1 MLKKWLSLLLTLAL
15 LCGGISSLAEGP
27 LPGDPFVEYWKYL
40 YTFSIRD
47 CLKQRFTYAPDYD
60 MGIYHPQSEG
70 ESSGVHARITE
81 VLIDDKKGFFNIEIT
96 SEKYQIRPFDSL
108 YEYSPYYIPIGE
120 YPQPTCIVTILTG
133 PISANN
139 KNRFYWCESYG
150 LSEDGKKLNYI
161 MQLLDAD
168 DLSDCYDWSFAL
180 YLRFSDSAD
189 DFQPAIPLHFQLR
202 PQATIDRCSIDQ
214 DIVLVEDCMYLEGLS
229 LQITP
234 LADYLRTNGYHCKDD
249 SIYSYKVLD
258 ERGHRVCDYLHSFA
272 SYTNEIPDPLSVV
285 AYKEDQEVNRI
296 CLRRKGNIWEIEE

>member
-1 MLKKWLSLLLTLAL
+1 MLKRWLFLLLTLAL
-15 LCGGISSLAEGP
+15 LCGGISSFAEGP

-47 CLKQRFTYAPDYD
+47 CLKRRFTYAPDYD

-70 ESSGVHARITE
+70 ESSGIHARITE
-81 VLIDDKKGFFNIEIT
+81 VLIDDRQGFFNIEIT
-96 SEKYQIRPFDSL
+96 SEKYQVRPFDSL

-120 YPQPTCIVTILTG
+120 YPQPTCIVTILTVN
-133 PISANN
+133 S
-139 KNRFYWCESYG
+139 KECYYWSESYG

-161 MQLLDAD
+161 MMIDSD
-168 DLSDCYDWSFAL
+168 DLSNCYDWSFAL

-249 SIYSYKVLD
+249 SIYS
-258 ERGHRVCDYLHSFA
+258 
-272 SYTNEIPDPLSVV
+272 
-285 AYKEDQEVNRI
+285 
-296 CLRRKGNIWEIEE
+296 

>member
-1 MLKKWLSLLLTLAL
+1 MLKRWLFLLLTLAL
-15 LCGGISSLAEGP
+15 LCGGISSFAEGP

-70 ESSGVHARITE
+70 ESSGIHARITE
-81 VLIDDKKGFFNIEIT
+81 VLIDDRQGFFNIEIT
-96 SEKYQIRPFDSL
+96 SEKYQVRPFDSL

-120 YPQPTCIVTILTG
+120 YPQPTCIVTILTVN
-133 PISANN
+133 S
-139 KNRFYWCESYG
+139 KECYYWSESYG
-150 LSEDGKKLNYI
+150 LSEDGKKLIYI
-161 MQLLDAD
+161 MMIDSD
-168 DLSDCYDWSFAL
+168 DLSNCYDWSFAL

-249 SIYSYKVLD
+249 IYSYKVLD
-258 ERGHRVCDYLHSFA
+258 ERGHSVCDYLQ
-272 SYTNEIPDPLSVV
+272 SYTNEIPDPLYVV

-296 CLRRKGNIWEIEE
+296 CLRRKGNIWKIEE

>member
-1 MLKKWLSLLLTLAL
+1 MLKRWLFLLLTLAL
-15 LCGGISSLAEGP
+15 LCGGISSFAEGP

-60 MGIYHPQSEG
+60 MEIYHPQSEG
-70 ESSGVHARITE
+70 ESSGIHARITE
-81 VLIDDKKGFFNIEIT
+81 VLIDDRQGFFNIEIT
-96 SEKYQIRPFDSL
+96 SEKYQVRPFDSL

-120 YPQPTCIVTILTG
+120 YPQPTCIVTILTVN
-133 PISANN
+133 S
-139 KNRFYWCESYG
+139 KECYYWSESYG

-161 MQLLDAD
+161 MMIDSD
-168 DLSDCYDWSFAL
+168 DLSNCYDWSFAL

-249 SIYSYKVLD
+249 IYSYKVLD
-258 ERGHRVCDYLHSFA
+258 ERGHSVCNYLQSFA
-272 SYTNEIPDPLSVV
+272 SYTNEIPDPLYVV

-296 CLRRKGNIWEIEE
+296 CLRRKGNIWKIEE

>member
-1 MLKKWLSLLLTLAL
+1 MLKRWLFLLLTLAL
-15 LCGGISSLAEGP
+15 LCGGISSFAEGP

-70 ESSGVHARITE
+70 ESSGIHARITE
-81 VLIDDKKGFFNIEIT
+81 VLIDDRQGFFNIEIT
-96 SEKYQIRPFDSL
+96 SEKYQVRPFDSL

-120 YPQPTCIVTILTG
+120 YPQPTCIVTILTVN
-133 PISANN
+133 S
-139 KNRFYWCESYG
+139 KECYYWSESYG

-161 MQLLDAD
+161 MMIDSD
-168 DLSDCYDWSFAL
+168 DLSNCYDWSFAL

-249 SIYSYKVLD
+249 IYSYKVLD
-258 ERGHRVCDYLHSFA
+258 ERGHSVCDYLQSFA
-272 SYTNEIPDPLSVV
+272 SYTNEIPDPLYVV

-296 CLRRKGNIWEIEE
+296 CLRRKGNILKIEE

>member
-1 MLKKWLSLLLTLAL
+1 MLKRWLFLLLTLAL
-15 LCGGISSLAEGP
+15 LCGGISSFAEGP

-70 ESSGVHARITE
+70 ESSGIHARITE
-81 VLIDDKKGFFNIEIT
+81 VLIDDRQGFFNIEIT
-96 SEKYQIRPFDSL
+96 SEKYQVRPFDSL

-120 YPQPTCIVTILTG
+120 YPQPTCIVTILTVN
-133 PISANN
+133 S
-139 KNRFYWCESYG
+139 KECYYWSESYG

-161 MQLLDAD
+161 MMIDSD
-168 DLSDCYDWSFAL
+168 DLSNCYDWSFAL

-234 LADYLRTNGYHCKDD
+234 LADYLRTNG
-249 SIYSYKVLD
+249 
-258 ERGHRVCDYLHSFA
+258 
-272 SYTNEIPDPLSVV
+272 
-285 AYKEDQEVNRI
+285 
-296 CLRRKGNIWEIEE
+296 

>member
-1 MLKKWLSLLLTLAL
+1 MLKRWLSLLLTLAL
-15 LCGGISSLAEGP
+15 LCGGISSFAEGP

-249 SIYSYKVLD
+249 IYSYKVLD
-258 ERGHRVCDYLHSFA
+258 ERGHRVCDYLQSFA
-272 SYTNEIPDPLSVV
+272 SYTNEIPDPLYVV

-296 CLRRKGNIWEIEE
+296 CLRRKGNIWKIEE

>member
-1 MLKKWLSLLLTLAL
+1 MKRKYLFLMLLMIQCWIGCPA
-15 LCGGISSLAEGP
+15 LAEGP

-70 ESSGVHARITE
+70 ESSGIHARITE
-81 VLIDDKKGFFNIEIT
+81 VLIDDRQGFFNIEIT
-96 SEKYQIRPFDSL
+96 SEKYQVRPFDSL

-120 YPQPTCIVTILTG
+120 YPQPTCIVTILTVN
-133 PISANN
+133 S
-139 KNRFYWCESYG
+139 KECYYWSESYG

-161 MQLLDAD
+161 MRINSD
-168 DLSDCYDWSFAL
+168 DLSNCYDWSFAL
-180 YLRFSDSAD
+180 YLRFSDSVD

-272 SYTNEIPDPLSVV
+272 SYTNEIPDPLYVV

>member
-1 MLKKWLSLLLTLAL
+1 MLKRWLFLLLTLAL
-15 LCGGISSLAEGP
+15 LCGGISSFAEGP

-70 ESSGVHARITE
+70 ESSGIHARITE
-81 VLIDDKKGFFNIEIT
+81 VLIDDRQGFFNIEIT
-96 SEKYQIRPFDSL
+96 SEKYQVRPFDSL

-120 YPQPTCIVTILTG
+120 YPQPTCIVTILTVN
-133 PISANN
+133 S
-139 KNRFYWCESYG
+139 KECYYWSESYG

-161 MQLLDAD
+161 MMIDSD
-168 DLSDCYDWSFAL
+168 DLSNCYDWSFAL

-214 DIVLVEDCMYLEGLS
+214 DIVLVEDCMYLEGFS

-249 SIYSYKVLD
+249 IYSYKVLD
-258 ERGHRVCDYLHSFA
+258 ERGHSVCDYLQSFA
-272 SYTNEIPDPLSVV
+272 SYTNEIPDPLYVV

-296 CLRRKGNIWEIEE
+296 CLRRKGNIWKIEE

>member
-1 MLKKWLSLLLTLAL
+1 MLKRWLSLLLTLAL
-15 LCGGISSLAEGP
+15 LCGGGLALAEGP
-27 LPGDPFVEYWKYL
+27 LPDDPFVEYWKYL

-70 ESSGVHARITE
+70 ESSGIHARITE
-81 VLIDDKKGFFNIEIT
+81 VLIDDRQGFFNIEIT
-96 SEKYQIRPFDSL
+96 SEKYQVRPFDSL

-120 YPQPTCIVTILTG
+120 YPQPTCIVTILTVY
-133 PISANN
+133 S
-139 KNRFYWCESYG
+139 KECYYWSESYG

-161 MQLLDAD
+161 MMIDAD
-168 DLSDCYDWSFAL
+168 DLSKYYDWSFAL

-234 LADYLRTNGYHCKDD
+234 LADYLQTNGYHCKDD
-249 SIYSYKVLD
+249 IYSYKVLD
-258 ERGHRVCDYLHSFA
+258 ERGHRVCNYLQSFA
-272 SYTNEIPDPLSVV
+272 SYTNEIPDPLYVV

-296 CLRRKGNIWEIEE
+296 CLRRKGNIWKIEE

>member
-1 MLKKWLSLLLTLAL
+1 MLKRWLFLLLTLAL
-15 LCGGISSLAEGP
+15 LCGGISSFAEGP

-70 ESSGVHARITE
+70 ESSGIHARITE
-81 VLIDDKKGFFNIEIT
+81 VLIDDRQGFFNIEIT
-96 SEKYQIRPFDSL
+96 SEKYQVRPFDSL
-108 YEYSPYYIPIGE
+108 YEYSLYYIPIGE
-120 YPQPTCIVTILTG
+120 YPQPTCFVTILTVN
-133 PISANN
+133 S
-139 KNRFYWCESYG
+139 KECYYWSESYG

-161 MQLLDAD
+161 MMIDSD
-168 DLSDCYDWSFAL
+168 DLSNCYDWSFAL
-180 YLRFSDSAD
+180 YLRFRDSAD
-189 DFQPAIPLHFQLR
+189 DLQPAIPLHFQLR

-249 SIYSYKVLD
+249 IYSYKVLD
-258 ERGHRVCDYLHSFA
+258 ERGHSVCDYLQSFA
-272 SYTNEIPDPLSVV
+272 SYTNEIPDPLYVV

-296 CLRRKGNIWEIEE
+296 CLRRKGNIWKIEE

>member
-1 MLKKWLSLLLTLAL
+1 MLKRWLFLLLTLAL
-15 LCGGISSLAEGP
+15 LCGGISSFAEGP
-27 LPGDPFVEYWKYL
+27 LPDDPFVEYWKYL

-70 ESSGVHARITE
+70 ESSGIHARITE
-81 VLIDDKKGFFNIEIT
+81 VLIDDRQGFFNIEIT
-96 SEKYQIRPFDSL
+96 SEKYQVRPFDSL

-120 YPQPTCIVTILTG
+120 YPQPTCIVTILTVN
-133 PISANN
+133 S
-139 KNRFYWCESYG
+139 KECYYWSESYG

-161 MQLLDAD
+161 MMIDSD
-168 DLSDCYDWSFAL
+168 DLSNCYDWSFAL

-249 SIYSYKVLD
+249 IYSYKVLD
-258 ERGHRVCDYLHSFA
+258 ERGHSVCNYLQSFA
-272 SYTNEIPDPLSVV
+272 SYTNEIPDPLYVV

-296 CLRRKGNIWEIEE
+296 CLRRKGNIWKIEE

>member
-1 MLKKWLSLLLTLAL
+1 MLKRWLSLLLTLAL
-15 LCGGISSLAEGP
+15 LCGGISSFAEGP

-47 CLKQRFTYAPDYD
+47 CLKRRFTYAPDYD

-70 ESSGVHARITE
+70 ESSGIHARITE
-81 VLIDDKKGFFNIEIT
+81 VLIDDRQGFFNIEIT
-96 SEKYQIRPFDSL
+96 SEKYQVRPFDSL

-120 YPQPTCIVTILTG
+120 YPQPTCIVTILTVN
-133 PISANN
+133 SEECY
-139 KNRFYWCESYG
+139 YWSESYG

-161 MQLLDAD
+161 MRINSD
-168 DLSDCYDWSFAL
+168 DLSNCYDWSFAL

-272 SYTNEIPDPLSVV
+272 SYTNEIPDPLYVV

-296 CLRRKGNIWEIEE
+296 CLRRKGNIWKIEE

>member
-15 LCGGISSLAEGP
+15 LCGGGSSLAEGP
-27 LPGDPFVEYWKYL
+27 LPDDPFVEYWKYL

-249 SIYSYKVLD
+249 IYSYKVLD
-258 ERGHRVCDYLHSFA
+258 ERGHRVCDYLQSFA
-272 SYTNEIPDPLSVV
+272 SYTNEIPDPLYVV

-296 CLRRKGNIWEIEE
+296 CLRRKGNIWKIEE

>member
-1 MLKKWLSLLLTLAL
+1 MLKRWLFLLLTLAL
-15 LCGGISSLAEGP
+15 LCGGISSFAEGP

-70 ESSGVHARITE
+70 ESSGIHARITE
-81 VLIDDKKGFFNIEIT
+81 VLIDDRQGFFNIEIT
-96 SEKYQIRPFDSL
+96 SEKYQVRPFDSL

-120 YPQPTCIVTILTG
+120 YPQPTCIVTILTA
-133 PISANN
+133 PDTTD
-139 KNRFYWCESYG
+139 REFLYWNQSDG
-150 LSEDGKKLNYI
+150 LSEDGKKLNCI
-161 MQLLDAD
+161 MELSAE
-168 DLSDCYDWSFAL
+168 DLSDYYDWSFAL

-258 ERGHRVCDYLHSFA
+258 ERGHRVYDCRDSFA
-272 SYTNEIPDPLSVV
+272 SYTNEIPDPLYVV

-296 CLRRKGNIWEIEE
+296 CLRRKGNIWKIEE

>member
-1 MLKKWLSLLLTLAL
+1 MLKRWLSLLLTLAL
-15 LCGGISSLAEGP
+15 LCGGGSSLAEGP

-258 ERGHRVCDYLHSFA
+258 ERGHRVCDYLQSFA
-272 SYTNEIPDPLSVV
+272 SYTNEIPDPLYVV

-296 CLRRKGNIWEIEE
+296 CLRRKGNIWKTEE

>member
-1 MLKKWLSLLLTLAL
+1 
-15 LCGGISSLAEGP
+15 
-27 LPGDPFVEYWKYL
+27 
-40 YTFSIRD
+40 
-47 CLKQRFTYAPDYD
+47 

-70 ESSGVHARITE
+70 ESSGIHARITE
-81 VLIDDKKGFFNIEIT
+81 VLIDDRQGFFNIEIT
-96 SEKYQIRPFDSL
+96 SEKYQVRPFDSL

-120 YPQPTCIVTILTG
+120 YPQPTCIVTILTVN
-133 PISANN
+133 SEECY
-139 KNRFYWCESYG
+139 YWSESYG

-161 MQLLDAD
+161 MMIDSD
-168 DLSDCYDWSFAL
+168 DLSNCYDWSFAL

-249 SIYSYKVLD
+249 IYSYKVLD
-258 ERGHRVCDYLHSFA
+258 ERGHRVCDYLQSFA
-272 SYTNEIPDPLSVV
+272 SYTNEIPDPLYVV

-296 CLRRKGNIWEIEE
+296 CLRRKGNIWKIEE

>member
-15 LCGGISSLAEGP
+15 LCGGGSSLAEGP
-27 LPGDPFVEYWKYL
+27 LPDDPFVEYWKYL

-202 PQATIDRCSIDQ
+202 PQATIDRCSIEQ

-272 SYTNEIPDPLSVV
+272 SYTNEIPDPLYVV

-296 CLRRKGNIWEIEE
+296 CLRRKGNIWKIEE

>member
-1 MLKKWLSLLLTLAL
+1 MLKRWLFLLLTLAL
-15 LCGGISSLAEGP
+15 LYGGISSFAEGP

-70 ESSGVHARITE
+70 ESSGIHARITE
-81 VLIDDKKGFFNIEIT
+81 VLIDDRQGFFNIEIT
-96 SEKYQIRPFDSL
+96 SEKYQVRPFDSL

-120 YPQPTCIVTILTG
+120 YPQPTCIVTILTVN
-133 PISANN
+133 S
-139 KNRFYWCESYG
+139 KECYYWSESYG

-161 MQLLDAD
+161 MMIDSD
-168 DLSDCYDWSFAL
+168 DLSNCYDWSFAL

-249 SIYSYKVLD
+249 IYSYKVLD
-258 ERGHRVCDYLHSFA
+258 ERGHSVCNYLQSFA
-272 SYTNEIPDPLSVV
+272 SYTNEIPDPLYVV

-296 CLRRKGNIWEIEE
+296 CLRRKGNIWKIEE

>member
-1 MLKKWLSLLLTLAL
+1 MKL
-15 LCGGISSLAEGP
+15 GAE
-27 LPGDPFVEYWKYL
+27 
-40 YTFSIRD
+40 
-47 CLKQRFTYAPDYD
+47 
-60 MGIYHPQSEG
+60 
-70 ESSGVHARITE
+70 
-81 VLIDDKKGFFNIEIT
+81 
-96 SEKYQIRPFDSL
+96 
-108 YEYSPYYIPIGE
+108 
-120 YPQPTCIVTILTG
+120 
-133 PISANN
+133 
-139 KNRFYWCESYG
+139 
-150 LSEDGKKLNYI
+150 
-161 MQLLDAD
+161 

-258 ERGHRVCDYLHSFA
+258 ERGHRVCDYLQSFA
-272 SYTNEIPDPLSVV
+272 SYTNEIPDPLYVV

-296 CLRRKGNIWEIEE
+296 CLRRKGNIWKIEE

>member
-1 MLKKWLSLLLTLAL
+1 MLKRWLSLLLTLAL
-15 LCGGISSLAEGP
+15 LCGGISSFAEGP
-27 LPGDPFVEYWKYL
+27 LPDDPFVEYRKYL

-47 CLKQRFTYAPDYD
+47 CLKRRFTYAPDYD

-81 VLIDDKKGFFNIEIT
+81 VLIDDRQGFFNIEIN
-96 SEKYQIRPFDSL
+96 SEKYQIRPYDSL

-120 YPQPTCIVTILTG
+120 YPQPTCIVTILTA
-133 PISANN
+133 PDTTD
-139 KNRFYWCESYG
+139 RELLYWNQSDG
-150 LSEDGKKLNYI
+150 LSEDGKKLNCI
-161 MQLLDAD
+161 MKLGAEN
-168 DLSDCYDWSFAL
+168 LSDCYDWSFAL

-249 SIYSYKVLD
+249 IYSYKVLD
-258 ERGHRVCDYLHSFA
+258 ERGHSVCDYLQSFA
-272 SYTNEIPDPLSVV
+272 SYTNEIPDPLYVV

-296 CLRRKGNIWEIEE
+296 CLRRKGNIWKIEE

>member
-1 MLKKWLSLLLTLAL
+1 MLKKWLSLLLSLAL
-15 LCGGISSLAEGP
+15 LCGGGSSLAEGP

-258 ERGHRVCDYLHSFA
+258 ERGHSVCDYLQSFA
-272 SYTNEIPDPLSVV
+272 SYTNEIPDPLYVV

-296 CLRRKGNIWEIEE
+296 CLRRKGNIWKIEE

>member
-1 MLKKWLSLLLTLAL
+1 MLKRWLFLLLTLAL
-15 LCGGISSLAEGP
+15 LCGGISSFAEGP

-70 ESSGVHARITE
+70 ESSGIHARITE
-81 VLIDDKKGFFNIEIT
+81 VLIDDRQGFFNIEIT
-96 SEKYQIRPFDSL
+96 SEKYQVRPFDSL

-120 YPQPTCIVTILTG
+120 YPQPTCIVTILTVN
-133 PISANN
+133 S
-139 KNRFYWCESYG
+139 KECYYWSESYG

-161 MQLLDAD
+161 MMIDSD
-168 DLSDCYDWSFAL
+168 DLSNCYDWSFAL

-249 SIYSYKVLD
+249 IYSYKVLD
-258 ERGHRVCDYLHSFA
+258 ERGHSVCNYLQSFA
-272 SYTNEIPDPLSVV
+272 SYTNEIPDPLYVV

-296 CLRRKGNIWEIEE
+296 CLRRKGNIWEKEE

>member
-1 MLKKWLSLLLTLAL
+1 MLKRWLFLLLTLAL
-15 LCGGISSLAEGP
+15 LCGGISSFAEGP
-27 LPGDPFVEYWKYL
+27 LPDDPFVEYWKYL

-70 ESSGVHARITE
+70 ESSGIHARITE
-81 VLIDDKKGFFNIEIT
+81 VLIDDRQGFFNIEIT
-96 SEKYQIRPFDSL
+96 SEKYQVRPFDSL

-120 YPQPTCIVTILTG
+120 YPQPTCIVTILTVN
-133 PISANN
+133 S
-139 KNRFYWCESYG
+139 KECYYWSESYG

-161 MQLLDAD
+161 MMIDSD
-168 DLSDCYDWSFAL
+168 DLSNYYDWSFAL

-234 LADYLRTNGYHCKDD
+234 LADYLRTNGYHCKHD
-249 SIYSYKVLD
+249 IYSYKVLD

-272 SYTNEIPDPLSVV
+272 SYTNEIPDPLYVV

-296 CLRRKGNIWEIEE
+296 CLRRKGNIWKIEE